1 MIEPQKKCPIWPNY
15 FATIDDSDNSIRVE
29 SARAGGCYTITNT
42 AKEILN
48 ALDNSSRAR
57 MTTLLVNQRERGLE
71 IPEVTPKLIE
81 DAKSSPSLPVH
92 ERADRLLK
100 YYVDCSTIVGDEV
113 RISYNSHDISKRMPW
128 VQSTELD
135 EVFAMKMWRA
145 MALSESMDYR
155 EVFFLTK
162 YLENQGWIQENRTT
176 GSKIG
181 ICVSIDG
188 YRHINDSITTVDP
201 VQAFVAMWFDEEMT
215 IAYEAGIKNAVES
228 AGYTP
233 MRIDKKPDVNKID
246 DEIIAEIRRSRFL
259 VADFTHGKDG
269 ARGGVYFEAGFAYGL
284 GLPVIYSCRKDKVD
298 QLHFDTR
305 QYYHIVWENPADLC
319 RDLKNR
325 IQALIGEGPKKD
337 IPFT

>member
-1 MIEPQKKCPIWPNY
+1 MTEPQKNCPIWPDY
-15 FATIDDSDNSIRVE
+15 IATIDDSDNSIRVE

-48 ALDNSSRAR
+48 ALDDSSRAR
-57 MTTLLVNQRERGLE
+57 LTTLLVNQRERGLE

-113 RISYNSHDISKRMPW
+113 RISYNNHDISKRMPW
-128 VQSTELD
+128 VKSTELD
-135 EVFAMKMWRA
+135 DVFAMKMWRA
-145 MALSESMDYR
+145 MAWSESTELR
-155 EVFFLTK
+155 EVFFLTT
-162 YLENQGWIQENRTT
+162 YLKKQGWITT
-176 GSKIG
+176 NSYGAEIG

-188 YRHINDSITTVDP
+188 YRHINDSITTVNP
-201 VQAFVAMWFDEEMT
+201 AQAFVAMWFDEEMT

-259 VADFTHGKDG
+259 VADFTQGDDG

-284 GLPVIYSCRKDKVD
+284 RLPVIYTCRKDKVD
-298 QLHFDTR
+298 KLHFDTR

-337 IPFT
+337 ILIT

>member
-1 MIEPQKKCPIWPNY
+1 M
-15 FATIDDSDNSIRVE
+15 E
-29 SARAGGCYTITNT
+29 SARAGGCYTITNN

-48 ALDNSSRAR
+48 TLDDSSKAR
-57 MTTLLVNQRERGLE
+57 LTTQLVNQREQGLE
-71 IPEVTPKLIE
+71 IPEVTSKLIE
-81 DAKSSPSLPVH
+81 DAKYSPSLLVH
-92 ERADRLLK
+92 VRADRLLK
-100 YYVDCSTIVGDEV
+100 YFVDCSRIVGDEV
-113 RISYNSHDISKRMPW
+113 RISYNNHDISKPIPG

-145 MALSESMDYR
+145 MALSESMEFR

-162 YLENQGWIQENRTT
+162 YLEKQGWIEENRTN
-176 GSKIG
+176 KPEIL

-201 VQAFVAMWFDEEMT
+201 VQAFVAMWFHEEMT
-215 IAYEAGIKNAVES
+215 IAYEEGIKKAVES

-233 MRIDKKPDVNKID
+233 MRIDEKPDVNKID

-269 ARGGVYFEAGFAYGL
+269 ARGGVYFEAGFALGL
-284 GLPVIYSCRKDKVD
+284 GIPVIYSCRKDMVD

-305 QYYHIVWENPADLC
+305 QYHHIVWEEPADLC

-337 IPFT
+337 IPVT